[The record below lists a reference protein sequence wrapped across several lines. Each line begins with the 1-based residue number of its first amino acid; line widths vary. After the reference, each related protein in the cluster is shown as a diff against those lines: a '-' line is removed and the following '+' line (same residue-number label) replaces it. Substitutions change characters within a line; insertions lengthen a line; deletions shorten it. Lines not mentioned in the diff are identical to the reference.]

1 MTAQQILDEIEPLG
15 SETYRRTLRN
25 HGVQGPIFGVKI
37 EFLKKYE
44 KRFKKNYRL
53 ALELFATGVYDAR
66 YLAGLIAD
74 ENRMTRD
81 DLCSWLAQDNV
92 NIVAEYA
99 VAWVAADGPH
109 GWELGLGWIE
119 SPHPTTARVGRATLS
134 GVDSVRP
141 DDSLDIGGL
150 RGLLRRVEMNI
161 HSEPAHVRSKTNGF
175 VIAVGTYVAELT
187 KEALATAERIGR
199 VEVNMRGTACKVPA
213 APDDIRK
220 VMETGRVGKKRRSAR
235 C

>member
-1 MTAQQILDEIEPLG
+1 MTAQQILHEIEPLG

-44 KRFKKNYRL
+44 KRFKKSYPL
-53 ALELFATGVYDAR
+53 ALDLFATGVYDAR

-74 ENRMTRD
+74 EDRMTRE
-81 DLCSWLAQDNV
+81 DLCGWLAQDNV
-92 NIVAEYA
+92 DTVAEYA

-109 GWELGLGWIE
+109 GWELGLEWIE
-119 SPHPTTARVGRATLS
+119 SPHPTTALVGWATLS
-134 GVDSVRP
+134 GVVSVRP

-150 RGLLRRVEMNI
+150 RGLLRRVEKNI
-161 HSEPAHVRSKTNGF
+161 HSEPDRVRYKMNGF
-175 VIAVGTYVAELT
+175 VIAVGTYVAKLT
-187 KEALATAERIGR
+187 DEALATAERIGP

-213 APDDIRK
+213 APDYIRK
-220 VMETGRVGKKRRSAR
+220 VMGMGRVGKKRRSAR